1 MHQANGDTR
10 LCTACID
17 HVDLVAVGRAVL
29 RETGRKDLKL
39 GGKRRGGSPPLPPR
53 ALHRLSSSSGHGCTL
68 AESTDVRTERDR
80 EERERERE
88 RESGTGLRDPCSR
101 EYVARI
107 QATTRFPVYTWP
119 VRVRACVFSTRFIT
133 ELLMPRGEGAAVS
146 SHPSTLIP
154 RPSRPTSPNVVAFH
168 VIVLVVVSRGLSRSC
183 TRP

>member
-88 RESGTGLRDPCSR
+88 RERNGSPRSLLPRIRCAHTGNDAFPRL
-101 EYVARI
+101 YVAC
-107 QATTRFPVYTWP
+107 TCTRVCFFNEIYYRTPNASRRGCRRFFPP
-119 VRVRACVFSTRFIT
+119 ID
-133 ELLMPRGEGAAVS
+133 
-146 SHPSTLIP
+146 SHPPSLTANVAQRRRLP
-154 RPSRPTSPNVVAFH
+154 RHRARRRVARP
-168 VIVLVVVSRGLSRSC
+168 
-183 TRP
+183 